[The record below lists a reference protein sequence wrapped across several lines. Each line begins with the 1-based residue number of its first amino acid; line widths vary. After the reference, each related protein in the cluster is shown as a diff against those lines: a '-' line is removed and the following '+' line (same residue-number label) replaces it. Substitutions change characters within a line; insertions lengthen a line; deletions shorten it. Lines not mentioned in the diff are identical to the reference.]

1 MDTPKIKQTAK
12 HFTQIARVY
21 RQIRITDPEPV
32 EIITAAIKKISLLIA
47 DVGCGTGGYTELLI
61 RNLQPQICYC
71 IDATAAMLERAQAC
85 LKPLAHQTQLC
96 FLESLA
102 KAMPIASGSLDL
114 MTTFNAIH
122 HFVAPQFLKEA
133 ARILKPGGFLCIYT
147 RTPQQNRRTIWGK
160 YFPLFGQKE
169 NRLLPESKLSRLI
182 SSTPPLRQYDSRKF
196 IFPRSSSL
204 EQLKG
209 FALKHCYSTFSL
221 YSLKDFQTCL
231 DQFIKK
237 LSARYPDP
245 NRIEYTAEN
254 TLYIVQK
261 SC

>member
-1 MDTPKIKQTAK
+1 
-12 HFTQIARVY
+12 VEV
-21 RQIRITDPEPV
+21 ITTWV
-32 EIITAAIKKISLLIA
+32 KKIGLKLVDA
-47 DVGCGTGGYTELLI
+47 GCGTGRYTELLI
-61 RNLQPQICYC
+61 RKLRPKVCYC
-71 IDATAAMLERAQAC
+71 LDATAEMLEKAKEC
-85 LKPLAHQTQLC
+85 LTPLARQTELN

-102 KAMPIASGSLDL
+102 RAMPIANSSLDL
-114 MTTFNAIH
+114 VTTFNAIH
-122 HFVAPQFLKEA
+122 HFVVPEFLEEA
-133 ARILKPGGFLCIYT
+133 ARVLKPGGFLCIYS

-169 NRLLPESKLSRLI
+169 NRLLPESKLSQLI
-182 SSTPPLRQYDSRKF
+182 SGTPPLRLYDICKF

-204 EQLKG
+204 EQLKD

-221 YSLKDFQTCL
+221 YSPKDFEICL